1 MDDPY
6 SKMQKS
12 SLLDRDD
19 MEDLS
24 IESNLLKGEA
34 YLFPQNREFV
44 QSYTSAPTSAQTS
57 SITSLQLSG
66 DNLIKVPV
74 DTLRRDPS
82 SSRLALVVSTMA
94 PLEHTMGTRQAP
106 QAMEAE
112 SVEFLNASGM

>member
-1 MDDPY
+1 MDDQY

-24 IESNLLKGEA
+24 IESNLFKGEA
-34 YLFPQNREFV
+34 YLFPQNCEFV
-44 QSYTSAPTSAQTS
+44 QSYPTAPTN

-66 DNLIKVPV
+66 DDLLKVPV
-74 DTLRRDPS
+74 DNLRQNSS

-94 PLEHTMGTRQAP
+94 PLEHAMGSRQAP
-106 QAMEAE
+106 QAIEAG